1 MIESRALGRGK
12 SGRASWRP
20 LCGSSLIAISLS
32 LPLAVSPAAAET
44 IFSALARAYYFNP
57 DLNSQRATVRAQDE
71 GIPKAK
77 SGYLPSVTAIGN
89 VGFQHT
95 RESIGDSGFGAG
107 YVPPVHVRANTRP
120 RSAEAQISYNIFNGG
135 RTQNS
140 LRQADSQVLGA
151 RETMRNTEQ
160 NVLNDAATFYMNV
173 LRDTAVLDLDR
184 NNVTVLQE
192 QLRQTRD
199 RFQVGEVTRTDVAQ
213 AEASL
218 AQGQALVA
226 QATATLKTSIA
237 NFRQTIGVEPK
248 RLEPAKPAEKFLPRS
263 LNEAIDISLAE
274 HPAIQAA
281 LHGVDSAS
289 LQVKIAEGGL
299 YPTANLIGAV
309 TAAHDV
315 NPIVHVNQTNVSVLA
330 NISVPLYDGGLTYAT
345 TRQAKEQLG
354 VTRLQADL
362 QRDRVRAAVE
372 ASWAV
377 FVNSAQVI
385 QADQA
390 QVNANEI
397 ALNGVREEAKVGQRT
412 TLDVLNAQ
420 QALLNSRVALIGAQ
434 RDRVV
439 ASYSLLSSIGRL
451 SADTLSLAVER
462 YDPQVHYEQVKD
474 KWWGLRT
481 PDGQ

>member
-1 MIESRALGRGK
+1 MIELRARGRAK
-12 SGRASWRP
+12 SGRTSWRP
-20 LCGSSLIAISLS
+20 LCGTNLIAVALS
-32 LPLAVSPAAAET
+32 LPLAISPAAAET
-44 IFSALARAYYFNP
+44 IFSALARAYYSNP

-71 GIPKAK
+71 GLPKAK
-77 SGYLPSVTAIGN
+77 SGYLPTLTATGSA
-89 VGFQHT
+89 GYMHT
-95 RESIGDSGFGAG
+95 RVSTGDHGFGAG
-107 YVPPVHVRANTRP
+107 YVPPTTARADTHP
-120 RSAEAQISYNIFNGG
+120 RSAAAQISETIFNGG
-135 RTQNS
+135 RTVNS
-140 LRQADSQVLGA
+140 VRQADSLVLGA

-160 NVLNDAATFYMNV
+160 NVLNDGVTFYMNV
-173 LRDTAVLDLDR
+173 LRDTAVLELDR

-192 QLRQTRD
+192 QLRQTKD

-237 NFRQTIGVEPK
+237 NYRQTIGVEPK
-248 RLEPAKPAEKFLPRS
+248 RLEPARPAEKFLPGS
-263 LNEAIDISLAE
+263 LNEAIDISQAE

-281 LHGVDSAS
+281 LHGVDSAA

-299 YPTANLIGAV
+299 YPTANL
-309 TAAHDV
+309 TAAVEALHDANV
-315 NPIVHVNQTNVSVLA
+315 IVHTNQTNVSLLA
-330 NISVPLYDGGLTYAT
+330 SISVPIYDGGLTYAT

-362 QRDRVRAAVE
+362 QRDRVRAAVQS
-372 ASWAV
+372 SWAV

-451 SADTLSLAVER
+451 SADTLSLPVER